1 MFRFGSTKKKNL
13 SIIFLIL
20 TLNALLLSN
29 LSTFGNAWGNGYDI
43 NDPLIT
49 PGGDMPEIDGIKDDS
64 WDNNANTSDHLLD
77 GTPIKL
83 FIMVSSNS
91 SSNYLLILVE
101 IEVGNH
107 DDNEYLRLLLS
118 NSTESADD
126 FFYDAKLIQNRQ
138 FDSENKSY
146 TLFDQ
151 YLSEEAYL
159 NDNLLDFEGASN
171 ISDSGHSFYEFKI
184 PYSSEDENDTEIHTS
199 TPYAIKIQWGNSES
213 ENDYNENPSEAL
225 YIQIGLKAIEGDPE
239 ITEGLLDIDMVSNI
253 TFIVVII
260 AFAVIF
266 VMVYRNK
273 TV

>member
-1 MFRFGSTKKKNL
+1 MR
-13 SIIFLIL
+13 
-20 TLNALLLSN
+20 
-29 LSTFGNAWGNGYDI
+29 
-43 NDPLIT
+43 
-49 PGGDMPEIDGIKDDS
+49 
-64 WDNNANTSDHLLD
+64 
-77 GTPIKL
+77 
-83 FIMVSSNS
+83 
-91 SSNYLLILVE
+91 YLLILVE

-118 NSTESADD
+118 NSTESEDD
-126 FFYDAKLIQNRQ
+126 DFYDAKLIQNRL

-146 TLFDQ
+146 SLVDQ
-151 YLSEEAYL
+151 YLTEEGYM
-159 NDNLLDFEGASN
+159 NDNSLDFEGASN

-213 ENDYNENPSEAL
+213 EIDYNENPSDVL
-225 YIQIGLKAIEGDPE
+225 YIQVGLKTLEGENE
-239 ITEGLLDIDMVSNI
+239 ITEIILDMDIVSNI
-253 TFIVVII
+253 TFIVVIS